1 MAKNPT
7 SKTGG
12 KKKKN
17 AAVKKGEE
25 KKIQTSKKA
34 PTTSSQKDE
43 AAAGQKAAAKP
54 VTTRELLARR
64 FAPLETRPPVKPPL
78 PDMPSERFSA
88 PPFFEADSKTEAKR
102 LREVLSRTYDYETI
116 KAAAEKAAA
125 EKAAAEKAAAERAAE
140 KAAAEKAAAEKA
152 AAEKAA
158 AEKAAA
164 EKAAAEKAAAEKAA
178 AEKAAAE
185 KAAAE
190 RAAEQAAAEKAA
202 AEKAAAE
209 KAAAEKAA
217 ARKAAADKEPKVAV
231 AYDTT
236 AKTKGSD
243 PMGTAVKA
251 AAAGFALVLLLI
263 IGTSFVNSGKYYLKT
278 QDGVLE
284 IWKGHFAPIGEGL
297 YLSLPGVAAPEPLKD
312 LYTQKEV
319 LPLASQFYMDRADAL
334 LAAGGIPDF
343 ESIQAELQ
351 KADQYAATEDFKSQ
365 VASRLTAIELMTL
378 LYRADV
384 AASKGTPEDLA
395 AAAADLEKA
404 ARLNLDDAQ
413 AALVQRRLEA
423 VTSQPPQMI
432 PLAPA
437 AVTVDTAPEAEAEAE
452 ASPEDEPAAA
462 PEEAVAAPQAETA
475 PAPAD

>member
-1 MAKNPT
+1 
-7 SKTGG
+7 
-12 KKKKN
+12 
-17 AAVKKGEE
+17 
-25 KKIQTSKKA
+25 
-34 PTTSSQKDE
+34 
-43 AAAGQKAAAKP
+43 
-54 VTTRELLARR
+54 LLARR
-64 FAPLETRPPVKPPL
+64 FAPLETRPPITAPP
-78 PDMPSERFSA
+78 PDMSPERFTA
-88 PPFFEADSKTEAKR
+88 PPFFEAGSETEAKR
-102 LREVLSRTYDYETI
+102 LREVLSRKYDYETI

-125 EKAAAEKAAAERAAE
+125 EKATAEKAAAE

-190 RAAEQAAAEKAA
+190 KAA
-202 AEKAAAE
+202 AEKD
-209 KAAAEKAA
+209 A
-217 ARKAAADKEPKVAV
+217 ARKAAAEKEPKVAV

-243 PMGTAVKA
+243 PMGTAVKV
-251 AAAGFALVLLLI
+251 AAAGFVLVLLLI

-284 IWKGHFAPIGEGL
+284 IWKGHFAPIGEGPV
-297 YLSLPGVAAPEPLKD
+297 LSLPGVAAPEPLKD
-312 LYTQKEV
+312 LYTKQEV
-319 LPLASQFYMDRADAL
+319 FPLVSQFYMDRADAM
-334 LAAGGIPDF
+334 LAAGGVPDF
-343 ESIQAELQ
+343 ESIQTELQ
-351 KADQYAATEDFKSQ
+351 KAGQYAATEDFKSQ

-437 AVTVDTAPEAEAEAE
+437 AVTLETAPEAEAEAE
-452 ASPEDEPAAA
+452 TQEEAEISPENEPATA
-462 PEEAVAAPQAETA
+462 PEEAAAEPQAEKAAT
-475 PAPAD
+475 D